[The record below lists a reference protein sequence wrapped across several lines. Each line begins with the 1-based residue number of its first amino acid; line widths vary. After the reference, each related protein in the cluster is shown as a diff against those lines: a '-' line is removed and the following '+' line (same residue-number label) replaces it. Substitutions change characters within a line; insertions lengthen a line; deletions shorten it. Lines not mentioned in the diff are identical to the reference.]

1 MHRRDDVITGWEMRG
16 PRYRGFVPGGS
27 KGLFAFAIGPEPG
40 RLAVCESAIDALSLA
55 AIEGCNRAT
64 AYLSTGG
71 GWGGAGGDELVR
83 LLTPSTALVAATDN
97 GIGGDLLA
105 GRLAKLA
112 AIASVSFDRLRPAAK
127 DWNQQLCE
135 MCPTPVGGQPFSRS

>member
-1 MHRRDDVITGWEMRG
+1 MRG
-16 PRYRGFVPGGS
+16 PRYKGFVSGGG
-27 KGLFAFAIGPEPG
+27 KGLFAFAVCLEYK

-55 AIEGCNRAT
+55 AIEGCDRAT

-71 GWGGAGGDELVR
+71 GWGDAGGEELMS
-83 LLTPSTALVAATDN
+83 LLAPNTALIAAVDN

-112 AIASVSFDRLRPAAK
+112 AIAAVTFGRLRPGTK
-127 DWNQQLCE
+127 DWNQQLSE
-135 MCPTPVGGQPFSRS
+135 MCPTPVGGPPSRGI

>member
-1 MHRRDDVITGWEMRG
+1 MRG
-16 PRYRGFVPGGS
+16 PSYKGFVSGGR
-27 KGLFAFAIGPEPG
+27 KGLFAFAISRKPK

-55 AIEGCNRAT
+55 VIEGYDSAT

-71 GWGGAGGDELVR
+71 GWGDAGRGELVR
-83 LLTPSTALVAATDN
+83 LLAPGTLLVAATDN

-112 AIASVSFDRLRPAAK
+112 TNAAVSFDRLHPTAK
-127 DWNQQLCE
+127 DWNQQLCD
-135 MCPTPVGGQPFSRS
+135 V